1 MPDQFSSCQG
11 LPLSRNSIYFW
22 LRDNLLIFAAQTEP
36 AHTKHSL
43 KNFPPMVTTKSGSI
57 WTPAFA
63 LLCLAQMLGYAQHS
77 ILTPT
82 FPLYVT
88 QLGGSPFV
96 VGLVLSCFAV
106 TSVIARPI
114 VGHWVDRWNEAGV
127 LISGLLFLGVSIL
140 VCLIPLVETT
150 MLANALRGIGW
161 AGLNAGGYA
170 LLASRAPEAKRGEAS
185 GYYSGV
191 QGSAAILFPAI
202 ALWLIYA
209 PFGGFR
215 VVFVV
220 AVTLAIIGAGVGVV
234 LARYVPSTV
243 HEPKLAVTGPWWREL
258 LSMEDREVLL
268 PSAMLFALN
277 MSLPALTSFIVLYAH
292 DLGIEN
298 FGSYFVVSGMTSLL
312 ARPLL
317 GRVSD
322 KIGRSHSLTAGFIL
336 QIIALSLVT
345 VASNLFA
352 VLISGALYMLGCA
365 IGGATTLALAV
376 ERANP
381 QRRGKAMATYSIAY
395 PLSYGVGSLL
405 MGSIVEVG
413 GYIVM
418 FLTAAA
424 LAAAGLTLALKNWS
438 RLK

>member
-1 MPDQFSSCQG
+1 M
-11 LPLSRNSIYFW
+11 
-22 LRDNLLIFAAQTEP
+22 A
-36 AHTKHSL
+36 
-43 KNFPPMVTTKSGSI
+43 TTKSGSI

-63 LLCLAQMLGYAQHS
+63 LLCLAQLLGYAQHS

-96 VGLVLSCFAV
+96 VGLVLACFAV
-106 TSVIARPI
+106 TSVIARPL

-140 VCLIPLVETT
+140 VCFIPRVEAT

-170 LLASRAPEAKRGEAS
+170 LLASSAPEAKRGEAS

-215 VVFVV
+215 VVFGLAV
-220 AVTLAIIGAGVGVV
+220 AFAVIGAAVGS
-234 LARYVPSTV
+234 LMARYSPGAV
-243 HEPKLAVTGPWWREL
+243 HKPKVGLTKPWWREL
-258 LSMEDREVLL
+258 LSLEDREVWL
-268 PSAMLFALN
+268 PSAMLFSLN
-277 MSLPALTSFIVLYAH
+277 MSLPAVTSFIVLYAR

-322 KIGRSHSLTAGFIL
+322 KIGRSQSLAVGFIL
-336 QIIALSLVT
+336 QIIALFLVT
-345 VASNLFA
+345 IASNLIG
-352 VLISGALYMLGCA
+352 VLVSGALYMLGSA
-365 IGGATTLALAV
+365 IGGSTTLALAV

-395 PLSYGVGSLL
+395 PLSYGLGSLL

-413 GYIVM
+413 NYIAM
-418 FLTAAA
+418 FFTAAA
-424 LAAAGLTLALKNWS
+424 LAAAGLALALTNWT

>member
-1 MPDQFSSCQG
+1 M
-11 LPLSRNSIYFW
+11 
-22 LRDNLLIFAAQTEP
+22 A
-36 AHTKHSL
+36 
-43 KNFPPMVTTKSGSI
+43 TTKSGSI

-63 LLCLAQMLGYAQHS
+63 LLCLAQLLGYAQHS

-88 QLGGSPFV
+88 QLGGSPFI
-96 VGLVLSCFAV
+96 VGLVLACFAV

-127 LISGLLFLGVSIL
+127 LISGLLFLGLSIL
-140 VCLIPLVETT
+140 VCFIPLVETM

-170 LLASRAPEAKRGEAS
+170 LLASSAPEAKRGEAS

-209 PFGGFR
+209 PFGGFK
-215 VVFVV
+215 VVFGL
-220 AVTLAIIGAGVGVV
+220 AVTLAVIGAAVGSLMTRYAPAVV
-234 LARYVPSTV
+234 HKPQGGLS
-243 HEPKLAVTGPWWREL
+243 KPWWREL
-258 LSMEDREVLL
+258 LSLEDREVWL
-268 PSAMLFALN
+268 PSAMLFSLN
-277 MSLPALTSFIVLYAH
+277 MSLPAVTSFIVLYAR

-322 KIGRSHSLTAGFIL
+322 KIGRSLSLAVGFTL
-336 QIIALSLVT
+336 QIIALFLVT
-345 VASNLFA
+345 IASSLFG
-352 VLISGALYMLGCA
+352 VLVSGALYMLGSA

-395 PLSYGVGSLL
+395 PLSYGLGSLL

-413 GYIVM
+413 NYIAM
-418 FLTAAA
+418 FFTAAA
-424 LAAAGLTLALKNWS
+424 LAAGGLALALTNWS

>member
-1 MPDQFSSCQG
+1 M
-11 LPLSRNSIYFW
+11 
-22 LRDNLLIFAAQTEP
+22 A
-36 AHTKHSL
+36 
-43 KNFPPMVTTKSGSI
+43 TTKSGSI

-63 LLCLAQMLGYAQHS
+63 LLCLAQLLGYAQHS

-96 VGLVLSCFAV
+96 VGLVLACFAV
-106 TSVIARPI
+106 TSVITRPI
-114 VGHWVDRWNEAGV
+114 VGNWVDRWNEAGV

-140 VCLIPLVETT
+140 VCLVPLVETT

-170 LLASRAPEAKRGEAS
+170 LLASSAPEAKRGEAS

-191 QGSAAILFPAI
+191 QGSAAILFPAV

-215 VVFVV
+215 VVFGV
-220 AVTLAIIGAGVGVV
+220 AVTLAFIGAGIGAVM
-234 LARYVPSTV
+234 ARYAPSTV
-243 HEPKLAVTGPWWREL
+243 HKLKVEETRPWWREL

-268 PSAMLFALN
+268 PSAMLFSLN
-277 MSLPALTSFIVLYAH
+277 MSLPAVTSFIVLYAR
-292 DLGIEN
+292 DIGIEK
-298 FGSYFVVSGMTSLL
+298 FGSYFVVSGMTNLL

-317 GRVSD
+317 GRASD
-322 KIGRSHSLTAGFIL
+322 RIGRSQSLAAGFIL
-336 QIIALSLVT
+336 QIMALCLLT
-345 VASNLFA
+345 VVSNLLG
-352 VLISGALYMLGCA
+352 VLISGALYMLGSA

-395 PLSYGVGSLL
+395 PLSYGLGSLL
-405 MGSIVEVG
+405 MGTIVEVG
-413 GYIVM
+413 NYIAM

-424 LAAAGLTLALKNWS
+424 LAAAGLALALRNWS

>member
-1 MPDQFSSCQG
+1 M
-11 LPLSRNSIYFW
+11 
-22 LRDNLLIFAAQTEP
+22 A
-36 AHTKHSL
+36 
-43 KNFPPMVTTKSGSI
+43 TTKSCSI

-63 LLCLAQMLGYAQHS
+63 LLCLAQLLGYAQHS

-96 VGLVLSCFAV
+96 VGLVLACFAV

-114 VGHWVDRWNEAGV
+114 VGNWVDRWNEAGV

-140 VCLIPLVETT
+140 VCLVPLVETT

-170 LLASRAPEAKRGEAS
+170 LLASSAPEAKRGEAS

-191 QGSAAILFPAI
+191 QGSAAILFPAV

-215 VVFVV
+215 VVFGV
-220 AVTLAIIGAGVGVV
+220 AVTLAFIGAGVGAAM
-234 LARYVPSTV
+234 ARYAPGVI
-243 HEPKLAVTGPWWREL
+243 HKPKPTETRPWWREL

-268 PSAMLFALN
+268 PSAMLFSLN
-277 MSLPALTSFIVLYAH
+277 MSLPAVTSFIVLYAR
-292 DLGIEN
+292 DIGIEK
-298 FGSYFVVSGMTSLL
+298 FGSYFVVSGMTNLL

-317 GRVSD
+317 GRASD
-322 KIGRSHSLTAGFIL
+322 RIGRSQSLAAGFIL
-336 QIIALSLVT
+336 QIMALCLLT
-345 VASNLFA
+345 VVSNLLG
-352 VLISGALYMLGCA
+352 VLISGALYMLGSA

-395 PLSYGVGSLL
+395 PLSYGLGSLL
-405 MGSIVEVG
+405 MGTIVEVG
-413 GYIVM
+413 NYIAM

-424 LAAAGLTLALKNWS
+424 LAAAGLALALRNWS